1 MAMLKTKNGVIL
13 GDAGS
18 LTAAEVFLTRQE
30 AAAYLRCSVPT
41 MERWARL
48 GTGPKF
54 RLVGRRALYTLPDLR
69 EFAKV
74 DVA

>member
-1 MAMLKTKNGVIL
+1 MRKIENGIFL
-13 GDAGS
+13 GDAGP
-18 LTAAEVFLTRQE
+18 LTEAEVFLTRQE

-54 RLVGRRALYTLPDLR
+54 RLIGRRALYALPDLR
-69 EFAKV
+69 DFAKV
-74 DVA
+74 DI